1 MKDRKETIPE
11 EIANSITHGI
21 GAGMAIAALVLLI
34 VFSALKGSA
43 WHVVSFSI
51 YGASLVLLYIS
62 STLMH
67 AIQHTKVKNLFQ
79 IFDHCTIYL
88 LIAGTYTPF
97 TLVALH
103 GAFGWTLFG
112 IVWGLA
118 ILGIVF
124 KSVFSKKFVKGG
136 IIISTVFYI
145 IMGWIVVIGMDKVI
159 ANIEPAGVWWL
170 IAGGLSYT
178 FGVIFFL
185 WRKMPFSHAIWHLFV
200 IGGSVCHFFS
210 VILYVLPIKV

>member
-1 MKDRKETIPE
+1 VKDRKETIPE